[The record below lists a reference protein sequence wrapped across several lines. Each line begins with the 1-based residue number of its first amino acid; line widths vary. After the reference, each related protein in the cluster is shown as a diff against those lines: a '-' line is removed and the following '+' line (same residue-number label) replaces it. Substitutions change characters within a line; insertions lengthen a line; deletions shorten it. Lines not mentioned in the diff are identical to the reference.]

1 MQANLYTHTL
11 GQSDSNEG
19 CAQENATEDTWGHGE
34 MYAFPGDLGATLVTG
49 IQKTKANA
57 KGDHF

>member
-1 MQANLYTHTL
+1 MAQQVKNPTWCSQIAMRDVPRKMQLRIL
-11 GQSDSNEG
+11 GDMERF
-19 CAQENATEDTWGHGE
+19 
-34 MYAFPGDLGATLVTG
+34 AFPGDLGATLVTG